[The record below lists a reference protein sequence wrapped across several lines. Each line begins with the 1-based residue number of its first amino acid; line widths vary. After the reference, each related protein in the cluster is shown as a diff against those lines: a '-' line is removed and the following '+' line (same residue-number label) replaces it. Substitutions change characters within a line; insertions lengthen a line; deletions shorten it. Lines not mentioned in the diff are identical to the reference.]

1 MAYSKQTWST
11 GDPITQEKMN
21 HIEDGIADAHSA
33 ASAATSDVSDLSSS
47 IAFSFVIPTS
57 PTFLLL
63 RTILWNL
70 NRE

>member
-33 ASAATSDVSDLSSS
+33 ASAATSDVSDLLPLSDQEPSSLYLW
-47 IAFSFVIPTS
+47 FSEDPGIHH
-57 PTFLLL
+57 
-63 RTILWNL
+63 
-70 NRE
+70 

>member
-47 IAFSFVIPTS
+47 ITTLTS
-57 PTFLLL
+57 DMTTAKSNI
-63 RTILWNL
+63 R
-70 NRE
+70 